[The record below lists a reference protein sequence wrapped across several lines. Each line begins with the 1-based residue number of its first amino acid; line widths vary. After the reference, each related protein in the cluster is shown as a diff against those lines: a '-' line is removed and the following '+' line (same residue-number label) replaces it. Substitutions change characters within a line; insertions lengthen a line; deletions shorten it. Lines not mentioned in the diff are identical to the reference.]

1 MKVLVAQSCLTLC
14 MGSWTVACQAPLSLG
29 FSGPEYWSELLFPS
43 PGDFPDSGTEP
54 RSPELQAD
62 SLLISATKLVYFQ
75 ISYTGKFNLFI
86 LALHSETLPDD
97 DT

>member
-43 PGDFPDSGTEP
+43 PGNFPDSGIEP

-62 SLLISATKLVYFQ
+62 SLLSEPQ
-75 ISYTGKFNLFI
+75 DEFI
-86 LALHSETLPDD
+86 FKYPILESLICLY
-97 DT
+97 